1 MNEKMSRV
9 RDVRSHNQLAG
20 RHSSHLLTD
29 WLLWTGDFFQD
40 CFVFPSEA
48 KSSKLNSL
56 HLWTHCIL
64 GGNKQPGYEKLIVQP
79 HIIVGVLTKDE
90 EFEYFS
96 DHYYQL
102 LR

>member
-1 MNEKMSRV
+1 M
-9 RDVRSHNQLAG
+9 
-20 RHSSHLLTD
+20 D
-29 WLLWTGDFFQD
+29 WD
-40 CFVFPSEA
+40 
-48 KSSKLNSL
+48 
-56 HLWTHCIL
+56 CIL